1 MASIKELKQTNGA
14 LQDKMIAMQKKADD
28 ENRKMTKEE
37 NEVWDRMDTD
47 YESNRQDIIRREKAE
62 LHAAQLEGRVVVP
75 PTEIR
80 PGAAAGGE
88 TRSTEEQAKVEKA
101 AFSNFIRFGMGG
113 LSAEHRAVMGARE
126 VGPSGYAPRRGAGN
140 IQAFEGVGTGSA
152 GGYLVPQGFSDLLEK
167 FLKAYGGMRQCSR
180 VFPTPDGRTIPWP
193 TVDDTAN
200 VGEIIAENGT
210 YDYQDTTFGSISL
223 LAYKY
228 SSKMVNVSVELLQ
241 DSFFDIDSLLAELL
255 AERIGR
261 ATNAH
266 FTTGSGTSQPLGVMT
281 ACGTGTLQPI
291 TGAPGDAT
299 SCTYND
305 LVNLEHSVD
314 PAYRPGSVWMFADST
329 LKALKKLVDDN
340 GRPLWQSS
348 LAGLTG
354 SWPDN
359 LMGYPYVINQQVAA
373 MAANARSI
381 LFGNLSKYIIRD
393 ARDIT
398 IVRLVELYAAAG
410 QVGFLAFSRH
420 DGRPTNPNAFNCFIN
435 SAT

>member
-1 MASIKELKQTNGA
+1 MASIKELKQQCGA

-28 ENRKMTKEE
+28 ENRKMTPEE
-37 NEVWDRMDTD
+37 NALWDRMDAD
-47 YESNRQDIIRREKAE
+47 FEAARADILRREKVEA
-62 LHAAQLEGRVVVP
+62 HAAQLEGRVIVP

-80 PGAAAGGE
+80 PGTGAAHE
-88 TRSTEEQAKVEKA
+88 ERTTEEQTAIEKA
-101 AFSNFIRFGMGG
+101 AFSNYLRFGIPG
-113 LSAEHRAVMGARE
+113 LSAEHKQIMGARMSS
-126 VGPSGYAPRRGAGN
+126 PSGYAPRKGQ

-167 FLKAYGGMRQCSR
+167 FLKAYGGMRQSAR
-180 VFPTPDGRTIPWP
+180 IFPTPDGRTIPWP

-200 VGEIIAENGT
+200 VGEIIAENQT
-210 YDYQDTTFGSISL
+210 YDYQDVPFGSISL

-241 DSFFDIDSLLAELL
+241 DSYFDIDSLLAELL

-266 FTTGSGTSQPLGVMT
+266 FTTGTGTSQPLGVMT
-281 ACGTGTLQPI
+281 ACGTGTISPI

-299 SCTYND
+299 SCTYAD

-314 PAYRPGSVWMFADST
+314 PSYRPGSIWMFADST
-329 LKALKKLVDDN
+329 LKALKKLTDDN

-348 LAGLTG
+348 LAGLMG

-359 LMGYPYVINQQVAA
+359 LMGYPYVINQQVAT

-398 IVRLVELYAAAG
+398 VVRLVELYAAAG